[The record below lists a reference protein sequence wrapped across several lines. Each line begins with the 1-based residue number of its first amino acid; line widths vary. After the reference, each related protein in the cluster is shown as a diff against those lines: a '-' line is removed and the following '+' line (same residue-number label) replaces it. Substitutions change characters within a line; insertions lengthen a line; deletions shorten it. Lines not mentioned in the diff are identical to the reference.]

1 MVTDAPAAIR
11 CVFVGDAVSA
21 AGWRLAGADCRT
33 PAAADVAASVRAL
46 RRDAGVGLIILTA
59 EAAAELPS
67 ALRTEALTAQRPLC
81 VVVAD
86 ARGRCEPGDLT
97 AALKRQL
104 GLAE

>member
-1 MVTDAPAAIR
+1 MADAPVASR

-33 PAAADVAASVRAL
+33 PAQPEVAALLREL

-59 EAAAELPS
+59 ETAAALP
-67 ALRTEALTAQRPLC
+67 APLRAEALAAQRPPC

-86 ARGRCEPGDLT
+86 ARGRMAPADLT

>member
-1 MVTDAPAAIR
+1 MADAPVAIR
-11 CVFVGDAVSA
+11 CVFIGDAVSA

-33 PAAADVAASVRAL
+33 PAEPKVAALLREL

-59 EAAAELPS
+59 ETAAALPA
-67 ALRTEALTAQRPLC
+67 ALRQEALSTQRPPC

-86 ARGRCEPGDLT
+86 ARGRLEPADLT